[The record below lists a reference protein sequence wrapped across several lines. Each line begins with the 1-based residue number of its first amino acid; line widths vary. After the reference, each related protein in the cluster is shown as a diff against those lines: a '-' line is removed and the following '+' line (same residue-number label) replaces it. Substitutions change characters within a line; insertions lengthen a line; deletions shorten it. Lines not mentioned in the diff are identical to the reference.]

1 MNKTFT
7 LLVAVALSFGA
18 SAQTWV
24 NWDFT
29 VPADKQE
36 EFNAVWAK
44 FMASETGKALPMCF
58 VSQHDMGEATH
69 NTSIS
74 FIGESADALAPLFDY
89 AAIMQSPEW
98 MEPFMWFGMN
108 ADPYRTQTGYQ
119 IAASAQKE
127 GNGYQAFW
135 GVEVADPMATAGAF
149 QQLIADSQPLM
160 DEYNVEIALHQ
171 VLAGQPGAI
180 THYIGGNFKDYA
192 TFIKASQV
200 MYQSEGFGKF
210 AMATQANVNPLTY
223 TRTIMGAWNTG
234 E

>member
-58 VSQHDMGEATH
+58 VSQHEMGEATH

-74 FIGESADALAPLFDY
+74 FIGESADALAREIGDTDD
-89 AAIMQSPEW
+89 
-98 MEPFMWFGMN
+98 
-108 ADPYRTQTGYQ
+108 DPGAGPHMKALPSS
-119 IAASAQKE
+119 AASGEDTVE
-127 GNGYQAFW
+127 G
-135 GVEVADPMATAGAF
+135 TGAF
-149 QQLIADSQPLM
+149 DRA
-160 DEYNVEIALHQ
+160 
-171 VLAGQPGAI
+171 LAGKDATGGADAE
-180 THYIGGNFKDYA
+180 TGGSFDQEDKEDL
-192 TFIKASQV
+192 ILC
-200 MYQSEGFGKF
+200 G
-210 AMATQANVNPLTY
+210 
-223 TRTIMGAWNTG
+223 
-234 E
+234 